1 MKDDTDVCT
10 LEELESMFS
19 RTSEEEAEHE
29 KEVMEKIKYFDE
41 HPDEI
46 PDLWQSSFTVIT

>member
-19 RTSEEEAEHE
+19 RTPEEEAEHE

-46 PDLWQSSFTVIT
+46 PDL